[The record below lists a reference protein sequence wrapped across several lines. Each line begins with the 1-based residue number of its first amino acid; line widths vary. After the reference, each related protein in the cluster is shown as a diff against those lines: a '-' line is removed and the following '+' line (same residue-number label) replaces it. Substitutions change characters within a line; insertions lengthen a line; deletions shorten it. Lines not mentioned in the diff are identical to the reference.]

1 MKAFPVLFLAALV
14 LSPPADARSMR
25 RTDSCDGLTAR
36 MIRATGASL
45 AGRDGSLSVFRA
57 RDADRMSL
65 ECRAPARMTF
75 GAQDREPA
83 GAYFILIGL
92 AAEGLVGAGA
102 EEVETL
108 ARVLHHRALVTGM
121 PQAGRAGRAA
131 LRCETGSLA
140 AAEPAGIRCVLVSH
154 RPAVLRRRSGLFPGR
169 EPV

>member
-1 MKAFPVLFLAALV
+1 MKAFCVLFLSALV
-14 LSPPADARSMR
+14 LSPLADARSMR
-25 RTDSCDGLTAR
+25 RADSCDGLTAR

-57 RDADRMSL
+57 LDADRMSL

-75 GAQDREPA
+75 ASQDREPA

-102 EEVETL
+102 EEVEVL
-108 ARVLHHRALVTGM
+108 ARTLHQRALVTGM

-131 LRCETGSLA
+131 LRCETGA
-140 AAEPAGIRCVLVSH
+140 AAPAQPAGVRCVLVSH
-154 RPAVLRRRSGLFPGR
+154 RPAVLRRRAGLFPER